1 MLKNEGYNRILFV
14 SLVAI
19 LMLSLSIIFIGS
31 RTIFY
36 HQLSI
41 KGLVVMDS
49 WNGMELIKNDFLTNR
64 SNITIEGNFDYK
76 KNVALWK
83 EQTDSFQ
90 VVFNDLLDNTQRL
103 RFFNVGHLSIQQALS
118 LWNSTY
124 KSIVRLQETLEQLER
139 VGLNDLVFPQMIH
152 NFSILRD
159 TDRINFDDTVLLMNL
174 VNQFSFLDISSKEF
188 SRIIKSFVFDIQQR
202 NEDDILY
209 LTILAGVLILL
220 LATSVSITFLS
231 IRKLHESDLIV
242 NNFKR
247 EEQLTTLRHFI
258 TGQESYNNVI
268 DWINQKE
275 FPILTGNPV
284 IPVLLRVIHF
294 SEERELKGPLT
305 VEMGLATYA
314 KSIETYL
321 KDNNFLCTAISLEDA
336 IIVYHVLHGSLLA
349 ESILNRTEILIDS
362 LKGYLATHKDLS
374 FSITYGPVHQ
384 FPEEAQENYLEL
396 YEASFYRILH
406 GYKKT
411 ISSEEMKSRKMQ
423 KYSYP
428 IQEEKKL
435 GEYLKQG
442 KIEQAKSTYYS
453 ILKSLTD
460 SNYVSMKNGI
470 YRLVVAIT
478 SALDTL
484 EKFNNLS
491 NHIDINMFTQ
501 KIYAMETIDEI
512 DAAISSLIDE
522 VAGELVQ
529 KKEGYTYHQVSRVNE
544 IIFKEYPNP
553 NLSTNLISERLGL
566 STVYLGRIFRTQTG
580 TSVQDTINLCRMEA
594 AKELLEKEKTT
605 IEEISKTVGI
615 SNTMYFYTLFKKQY
629 GMTPKE
635 FRQNCRRE

>member
-1 MLKNEGYNRILFV
+1 
-14 SLVAI
+14 
-19 LMLSLSIIFIGS
+19 
-31 RTIFY
+31 
-36 HQLSI
+36 
-41 KGLVVMDS
+41 MDS